1 MIKHKCYDCKCYP
14 TTMTNSNFRNRT
26 KFEISLIF
34 SNSLVVLS
42 LLLLVILAF
51 VMLTVKQMV
60 QCHLEDVSIQRDLWR
75 RSQERDAAWRN
86 ANGVPDLPIQLDTL
100 VDAIMAPTRLS
111 LWLTDDI
118 LDMVDGN
125 SGLAGGIWSSIQDF
139 PGLVER
145 CEKQREDEVMEVLEA
160 SASVLLEMEKEWQKE
175 SGRYDEDGYF
185 VSEETDA
192 YIEWQKFLFEQCNP
206 SELDAQDVER
216 NGFAGSRLEF
226 TRFNGYFEPGQ
237 HWCCGA
243 AGESLDWRLANV
255 CDLVE
260 MSEDMDLFDL
270 EVDMLHYLIGNCVE
284 DGPVSVSGMGF
295 DYDHKMNHC
304 GHGIQPILQNVPLK
318 VCNVGPKYSTVEW
331 EYGKAYCSNYATPC
345 VAGPFLGMEFVG
357 DLRFNPGNVSDWAV
371 AVDTDG
377 QNYDSV
383 AYGNTHT
390 IMPHP

>member
-1 MIKHKCYDCKCYP
+1 
-14 TTMTNSNFRNRT
+14 
-26 KFEISLIF
+26 
-34 SNSLVVLS
+34 
-42 LLLLVILAF
+42 
-51 VMLTVKQMV
+51 MLTVKQMTE
-60 QCHLEDVSIQRDLWR
+60 CHLGDVSIKRDLWK

-86 ANGVPDLPIQLDTL
+86 ANSVPDLPIQLDTL

-118 LDMVDGN
+118 LDRAASDKR
-125 SGLAGGIWSSIQDF
+125 F
-139 PGLVER
+139 PGLVEC
-145 CEKQREDEVMEVLEA
+145 CEEQRENEIVEVLED
-160 SASVLLEMEKEWQKE
+160 SAIVLLKMESEWQKKR
-175 SGRYDEDGYF
+175 GRYNEDGYF

-206 SELDAQDVER
+206 SEEESQDVER
-216 NGFAGSRLEF
+216 NGFAGSRLESRE
-226 TRFNGYFEPGQ
+226 TVGECVCWPQQSPQVSHRLPPR
-237 HWCCGA
+237 
-243 AGESLDWRLANV
+243 ESLDWRLAKV

-284 DGPVSVSGMGF
+284 DGPVSVGGMGF

-304 GHGIQPILQNVPLK
+304 GHGLQPILQNVPLK
-318 VCNVGPKYSTVEW
+318 VCNVGTKYSTVEW
-331 EYGKAYCSNYATPC
+331 KYGKAYCSNYATPC

-357 DLRFNPGNVSDWAV
+357 NLRFNPGNVSDWAV

-377 QNYDSV
+377 QSYDSV
-383 AYGNTHT
+383 AYKNGNTHT